1 MVVVVDMQRE
11 EGMEVVAG
19 VEVLAEQECWVGE
32 QETVYPQLH
41 GSCGG
46 PGRFAIFSNLVG
58 MTRVT
63 ESAPRIA
70 NSLDEN
76 NGI

>member
-1 MVVVVDMQRE
+1 MLGLRWRGMGRMAVVVDMQRE
-11 EGMEVVAG
+11 EGMEVAAG

-46 PGRFAIFSNLVG
+46 LEGLRSF
-58 MTRVT
+58 
-63 ESAPRIA
+63 RI
-70 NSLDEN
+70 SL
-76 NGI
+76 I

>member
-11 EGMEVVAG
+11 EGTEVAAG

-46 PGRFAIFSNLVG
+46 LEGLRSF
-58 MTRVT
+58 
-63 ESAPRIA
+63 RI
-70 NSLDEN
+70 SL
-76 NGI
+76 I